1 MILKNVEMRWAKILG
16 EPRDKYEPSDGKEW
30 SCEFVLQP
38 EHVEALKAAGV
49 HERYIK
55 EKDGTTYIKYS
66 RDAERRD
73 GTAAKPIRVIAAD
86 GFEWDQNK
94 LIGNG
99 SLVDVQYIVN
109 VLAKRAGLPERGKM
123 AVLAIKVNELVP
135 YEQEEQFELSQEGT
149 TVREDWASEE

>member
-1 MILKNVEMRWAKILG
+1 
-16 EPRDKYEPSDGKEW
+16 
-30 SCEFVLQP
+30 
-38 EHVEALKAAGV
+38 
-49 HERYIK
+49 
-55 EKDGTTYIKYS
+55 KDGTTYIKYS